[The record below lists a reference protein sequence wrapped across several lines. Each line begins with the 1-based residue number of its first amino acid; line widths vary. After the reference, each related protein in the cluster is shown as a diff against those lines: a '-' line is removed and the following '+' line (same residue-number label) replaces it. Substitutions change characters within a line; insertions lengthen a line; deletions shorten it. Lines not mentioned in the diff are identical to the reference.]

1 MKKFVSVLIVDVF
14 SQNIWAINVTVI
26 ILHVISVFP
35 SPTVWALED
44 ENQIS
49 AKFIIPGL

>member
-1 MKKFVSVLIVDVF
+1 MKKFISVLNVDVF

-35 SPTVWALED
+35 SPTLWTLED